1 MELPSGASGKPKL
14 KLVSR
19 TSASGFPLIHPT
31 SPQLRKLIGVANYQ
45 FGSNVGSILFN
56 RDVKVACS
64 RRTGRIRHIFRK
76 NQLIATLRPKDGYLA
91 LTMAG
96 AKLILSEMK
105 QPPNLVSVQTDV
117 SEFIR
122 AGGDVFAKHIVRADR
137 RLRPAEEVIVVDEKN
152 HLLAVGRAVLSGNDM
167 QYFKRGVAVKVRRG
181 ADDRQ
186 TERIRDESELA
197 DVLEN

>member
-1 MELPSGASGKPKL
+1 
-14 KLVSR
+14 
-19 TSASGFPLIHPT
+19 LIHPT
-31 SPQLRKLIGVANYQ
+31 LPQLRKLIGVANYQ
-45 FGSNVGSILFN
+45 FGRGVGPVLFN
-56 RDVKVACS
+56 KDVKVVCS

-96 AKLILSEMK
+96 ARLILSGIK
-105 QPPNLVSVQTDV
+105 QPPNVVSVQTDV

-122 AGGDVFAKHIVRADR
+122 AGGDVFAKHVVRADR
-137 RLRPAEEVIVVDEKN
+137 RLRPAEEVIVVDENN
-152 HLLAVGRAVLSGNDM
+152 HLVAVGRAVLSGNDM

-181 ADDRQ
+181 VDDSRI
-186 TERIRDESELA
+186 ERITEQDSELA